1 MQAKAEPASRS
12 YSLNNGLVSDKLLHF
27 VRCVRTLNEKLA
39 HASFEIWMKWIHCP
53 IENTVCKKRAC
64 EKSQI
69 REKREQNNG
78 EFLGE

>member
-1 MQAKAEPASRS
+1 MQAKVEPASRS
-12 YSLNNGLVSDKLLHF
+12 YSLNNVLVFDKLLHF
-27 VRCVRTLNEKLA
+27 VRCVRTLNERLA

-53 IENTVCKKRAC
+53 IENYLCKKPAC

>member
-1 MQAKAEPASRS
+1 M
-12 YSLNNGLVSDKLLHF
+12 
-27 VRCVRTLNEKLA
+27 TEKLA

-64 EKSQI
+64 EMSPI
-69 REKREQNNG
+69 REKREQSNG